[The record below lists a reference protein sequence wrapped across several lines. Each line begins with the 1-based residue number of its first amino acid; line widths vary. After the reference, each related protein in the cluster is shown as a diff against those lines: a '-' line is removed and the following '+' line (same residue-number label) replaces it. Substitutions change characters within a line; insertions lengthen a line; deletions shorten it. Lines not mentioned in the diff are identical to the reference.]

1 MKYFRRLIYLL
12 VAVWLV
18 MLPFVS
24 RAGADSALYGLK
36 VKLNDPIFTFFQIT
50 AEARGESHV
59 SNLNNA
65 LSEYV
70 KAVVA
75 KDTATEAIAK
85 DAFTI
90 SWNRV
95 RGHAKKA
102 EQGGNL
108 KVADEVRARVLGL
121 MLGHKEVLRTLSNS
135 GAISKNI
142 SDFDFLEELKVVAAR
157 DRSVTVERFENIYE
171 KVELVKG
178 VDDRI
183 RHVSTHYNEVL
194 ELYREN
200 ISLMQENTKIS
211 LERRLE
217 ASSGYISNSKDLVS
231 KDLYVGAYV
240 AIDNADGILH
250 EIEVLLEGVK
260 HYNAQVEPQ
269 YFNYDE
275 KKL

>member
-24 RAGADSALYGLK
+24 RAGADNVLYGLK

-59 SNLNNA
+59 NNLNNA

-90 SWNRV
+90 SWNRA

-108 KVADEVRARVLGL
+108 KVADEARARVLGL

-211 LERRLE
+211 IERRLE

-260 HYNAQVEPQ
+260 YYNAQVEPQ